1 MGQPDS
7 FADALLGELE
17 IAPQPRIVRDDNS
30 TRAGTSV
37 VPLKRQDGKALPPEI
52 KNEKPW
58 HRTLAYL
65 SLQGKPTAELA
76 EEFGK
81 HPDTIRLIKRQ
92 PWFEDLC
99 ARLAAEHF
107 DNDVTKMVEGADTSA
122 VLKLESLMEDGS
134 ESTQRF
140 SAAKLLDLHFA
151 NKPKEA
157 EKVSDDPQQE
167 LDIINREIKQLEIE

>member
-1 MGQPDS
+1 
-7 FADALLGELE
+7 
-17 IAPQPRIVRDDNS
+17 
-30 TRAGTSV
+30 
-37 VPLKRQDGKALPPEI
+37 
-52 KNEKPW
+52 
-58 HRTLAYL
+58 
-65 SLQGKPTAELA
+65 
-76 EEFGK
+76 
-81 HPDTIRLIKRQ
+81 
-92 PWFEDLC
+92 
-99 ARLAAEHF
+99 
-107 DNDVTKMVEGADTSA
+107 MVEGAATSA